1 MDSYIEFL
9 DYFNID
15 LNQFVECGLSA
26 VIFPPVDQVR
36 IEWDYLK
43 NRVFNN
49 ERVFIR
55 GYGRTPQGI
64 SLYRGPY
71 QFLFDN
77 FNVDIDPTNNT
88 IPHKLIYKL
97 TDLKR
102 NKTIFNYQVSHIWGR
117 TKNIFMFEC
126 PWNIC
131 YTPKLMNPFT
141 GHESSGKISSIF
153 KTMFLKRAYSIY
165 EPFISEY
172 NNIILQY
179 DIQNKIDE
187 YLASTEF
194 TLSEREINR
203 FRNDAKKELSCI
215 SIPE

>member
-1 MDSYIEFL
+1 
-9 DYFNID
+9 
-15 LNQFVECGLSA
+15 
-26 VIFPPVDQVR
+26 
-36 IEWDYLK
+36 
-43 NRVFNN
+43 
-49 ERVFIR
+49 
-55 GYGRTPQGI
+55 
-64 SLYRGPY
+64 
-71 QFLFDN
+71 
-77 FNVDIDPTNNT
+77 
-88 IPHKLIYKL
+88 
-97 TDLKR
+97 
-102 NKTIFNYQVSHIWGR
+102 
-117 TKNIFMFEC
+117 MFEC

-131 YTPKLMNPFT
+131 YTPKLMDPFT